1 VTEPAPASL
10 TAAEVRVLAA
20 LAEKEATV
28 PDTYPLT
35 LKALVSACNQ
45 TSARDPVVDYS
56 LREVEAILAALKA
69 KGLTRYV
76 HPSHGG
82 RTTRYRHTLDEV
94 LSLDRG
100 EQALLTMLMLRGAQT
115 SAELRSRAER
125 SHRFQSVGDAEATLR
140 ALAERE
146 PPLVAGVPRQPGQKE
161 GRWVHLLCGPPD
173 LEAVAR
179 AAAPTGGGSGS
190 PRHDRVDALEADVRR
205 LQAAV
210 DHLYGLL
217 DAGEP
222 PAPEPSGAGEG

>member
-1 VTEPAPASL
+1 MTDVAPLSF

-28 PDTYPLT
+28 PDIYPLT
-35 LKALVSACNQ
+35 LNALVSSCNQ
-45 TSARDPVVDYS
+45 TSARDPVVDFAP
-56 LREVEAILAALKA
+56 REVEATLAALKA
-69 KGLTRYV
+69 KGLARYV

-94 LSLDRG
+94 FSLDRG
-100 EQALLTMLMLRGAQT
+100 GLALLAMLMLRGAQT
-115 SAELRSRAER
+115 AAELRSRAER

-146 PPLVAGVPRQPGQKE
+146 PPLVADVPRQPGQKE
-161 GRWVHLLCGPPD
+161 GRWAHLLSGPPD

-179 AAAPTGGGSGS
+179 AAPPTAGGSGS
-190 PRHDRVDALEADVRR
+190 ARHDRVGQLEADVRR

-210 DHLYGLL
+210 DHLYRLL

-222 PAPEPSGAGEG
+222 PGDGEG

>member
-1 VTEPAPASL
+1 VTDAAPLSF

-28 PDTYPLT
+28 PETYPLT
-35 LKALVSACNQ
+35 LNALVSACNQ
-45 TSARDPVVDYS
+45 TSARDPVVDYAP
-56 LREVEAILAALKA
+56 REVEATLAALKA
-69 KGLTRYV
+69 KGLARYV

-94 LSLDRG
+94 FSLDRG
-100 EQALLTMLMLRGAQT
+100 ELALLATLMLRGAQT
-115 SAELRSRAER
+115 AAELRSRAER

-146 PPLVAGVPRQPGQKE
+146 PPLVVDVPRQPGQKE
-161 GRWVHLLCGPPD
+161 GRWVHLLSGPPD

-179 AAAPTGGGSGS
+179 AVRPASVGSGS
-190 PRHDRVDALEADVRR
+190 PRHDRVEILETEVRR

-210 DHLYGLL
+210 DHLYRLL
-217 DAGEP
+217 DVGEVP
-222 PAPEPSGAGEG
+222 GEAED